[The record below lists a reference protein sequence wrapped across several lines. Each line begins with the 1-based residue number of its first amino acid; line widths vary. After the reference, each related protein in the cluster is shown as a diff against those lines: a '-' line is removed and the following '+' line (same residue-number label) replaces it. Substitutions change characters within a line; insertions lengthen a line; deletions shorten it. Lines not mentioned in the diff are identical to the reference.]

1 MSQLTAVHPKIPMRN
16 KSLTRA
22 YYIDQ
27 LGFKEFGG
35 EDFPGYLMV
44 QRDEVE
50 IHFFE
55 YPELDPEEN
64 YGGLYIR
71 VKDIDAFYQELRDRK
86 VIIHPNGALQIKSWG
101 QKEFSLLDPD
111 MNIITFGEGV

>member
-1 MSQLTAVHPKIPMRN
+1 MTKLTAVHPKIPMRD
-16 KSLTRA
+16 KALTRA

-27 LGFKEFGG
+27 LGFEEFGK
-35 EDFPGYLMV
+35 EDYEGYLMIKK
-44 QRDEVE
+44 DEVE

-71 VKDIDAFYQELRDRK
+71 VDDVAAFYQELQDRN
-86 VIIHPNGALQIKSWG
+86 VVIHPNGSLDQKPWG
-101 QKEFSLLDPD
+101 QKEFSILDPD
-111 MNIITFGEGV
+111 MNIITFGESI